1 MSFVP
6 SFSSFPELPSNS
18 APATKHK
25 GKEKE
30 RKKKREKA
38 KFSEESD
45 RRSKD
50 RDHRVKSNDESESAS
65 RFYYSDRK
73 GDPLNIQYGGINSR
87 DVPKYRTGKCI
98 LGLPPSFPTFRTSH
112 GIEVGAPGKRKMPSL
127 TDASSR
133 ALLSRN
139 PTRSLVNATASSSK
153 YEERDGFLRLP
164 SRAVHAH
171 EQSYRSIE
179 NTNANSDSESES
191 DAGESDAGASSEEDA
206 TPNSHMAT
214 QRSIDERLA
223 ADPGSI
229 PNWLSLLSH
238 TLLTIPTASKNATRA
253 RSEISISILARAL
266 AVDGNANSY
275 VLRLRYLQAGEEIW
289 HESKLRAEWED
300 ALRIVKGIEIWIEW
314 FEWRIRTGM
323 KGISGVVEDAKRALA
338 ALQRDEIG
346 RVRIFW
352 RLAVALQNAGF
363 GERATAMFQAQGE
376 LTFRIPQALYGL
388 PLQHQLD
395 SLEEFWESECPRLGE
410 AGAQGWDSWYS
421 SGRPSA
427 PPPSQPSPSAIE
439 DLDPYRKFGFSESFA
454 DRTLFLPRRSTDI
467 EADSDPYCIIL
478 FSDIR
483 DLLLR
488 LDSRSA
494 KDVLRYAWL
503 TVLGLHLPGFKAVDG
518 ASSDTSMDLDDRWCH
533 TYLTRPAFLDTLF
546 PKAPQ
551 SRIVNDAVAGVI
563 IGREREYT
571 SGLSDPILS
580 WGWGVIGPLEVP
592 SSSGKT
598 RGLWNKEDLDGVDV
612 AVVRNVFDQLRLGND
627 DVHWDLLTVA
637 FAAASSVKN
646 ALKLSRAFLA
656 KTPGSLFHWA
666 AHGRLE
672 QLRGRLDD
680 ARKVYETVLSTPSP
694 PARPGIGQLWWD
706 WAEMEW
712 LAGEADAALKVIL
725 RSAGVGG
732 SGGVVLLR
740 AKRNLD
746 DNVSAAEHAQ
756 AREGWVKLRA
766 LMELLTSN
774 GPEQALRIFDNHL
787 ATQKAGTPQHE
798 KLLVCE
804 LLMLYRHGTILRNPT
819 PPALLRERVDK
830 AITFY
835 PSNSVVLGLF
845 MEAEK
850 GQGVWGKVRML
861 GEDASVEKGILRRI
875 EEVWIAGWDKS
886 RWEAEVERT
895 RSRLAAAVD
904 SERTK
909 RSAILWRIFI
919 EFEIRVGQLHRA
931 KKLLFRAIGD
941 CPLVKELYLVA
952 FGPLRGVFSAQEL
965 NGFADTMAEREL
977 RLRRGLDELLE
988 GWEEKHGD
996 MDDSEDEED
1005 NRDEIENAAQDYRAR
1020 LPY

>member
-6 SFSSFPELPSNS
+6 SFSSFPELPSNPPP
-18 APATKHK
+18 APKHK
-25 GKEKE
+25 HKDKE
-30 RKKKREKA
+30 RKRKPE
-38 KFSEESD
+38 
-45 RRSKD
+45 RRPKD
-50 RDHRVKSNDESESAS
+50 QDQEGRVKLSDDVGSGS
-65 RFYYSDRK
+65 RLYYSDRK

-87 DVPKYRTGKCI
+87 DVPKYRTGKCV
-98 LGLPPSFPTFRTSH
+98 LGLPPSFSAFRTSN
-112 GIEVGAPGKRKMPSL
+112 GIEINVPGKRKMPRL
-127 TDASSR
+127 TDGSSR

-139 PTRSLVNATASSSK
+139 PTRSFVNLTISSK

-164 SRAVHAH
+164 SRAIRAH

-179 NTNANSDSESES
+179 NTNPNSDSESES
-191 DAGESDAGASSEEDA
+191 DVGESDAGASSDDDG
-206 TPNSHMAT
+206 TPNSHTAT
-214 QRSIDERLA
+214 QRAIDERLA
-223 ADPGSI
+223 ADPRSI

-238 TLLTIPTASKNATRA
+238 TLLTVPSTSKNATRA
-253 RSEISISILARAL
+253 RAEISISILARAI
-266 AVDGNANSY
+266 AMDGNANSC
-275 VLRLRYLQAGEEIW
+275 VLRLKYLQAGEEVW

-300 ALRIVKGIEIWIEW
+300 ALRKVKGIEIWFEW
-314 FEWRIRTGM
+314 FEWRIRTG
-323 KGISGVVEDAKRALA
+323 KGISSVVEDAKRAFA
-338 ALQRDEIG
+338 AMQQDEVG

-352 RLAVALQNAGF
+352 RIAVAFKNAGF
-363 GERATAMFQAQGE
+363 GERATAMFQAQSE
-376 LTFRIPQALYGL
+376 LTFQIPPTLSEF
-388 PLQHQLD
+388 PFQHRLD

-410 AGAQGWDSWYS
+410 AGAQGWATWYS

-427 PPPSQPSPSAIE
+427 PPPSQPSPTAIE

-454 DRTLFLPRRSTDI
+454 DQMLFLPRRSTDS
-467 EADSDPYCIIL
+467 EADSDPYCTIL

-483 DLLLR
+483 DFLLH
-488 LDSRSA
+488 LDSRRV
-494 KDVLRYAWL
+494 KDVFRYAWL
-503 TVLGLHLPGFKAVDG
+503 VVLGLHLPGFKAVDD
-518 ASSDTSMDLDDRWCH
+518 ASVYMDDRWCH
-533 TYLTRPAFLDTLF
+533 TYLTRSAFLDKLF

-571 SGLSDPILS
+571 SGLSNPILS
-580 WGWGVIGPLEVP
+580 SGNGVIGSLEVP
-592 SSSGKT
+592 SANGKT
-598 RGLWNKEDLDGVDV
+598 RALWNKEDLDAVDV
-612 AVVRNVFDQLRLGND
+612 AFVKNVFDQLRLGND
-627 DVHWDLLTVA
+627 DAHWDLLTLA
-637 FAAASSVKN
+637 FAAASNVKN
-646 ALKLSRAFLA
+646 ALKLSRAFLSTA
-656 KTPGSLFHWA
+656 PDSLFHWA

-694 PARPGIGQLWWD
+694 PARPGIAQLWWD
-706 WAEMEW
+706 WAELEW

-746 DNVSAAEHAQ
+746 DNASTAEDAQ

-766 LMELLTSN
+766 LIELLTSN
-774 GPEQALRIFDNHL
+774 DPKQALRIFDDYL
-787 ATQKAGTPQHE
+787 ATQKAGSPHHE
-798 KLLVCE
+798 RLLVYE

-819 PPALLRERVDK
+819 PPALLREMVEK
-830 AITFY
+830 AITLY

-850 GQGVWGKVRML
+850 GQGVWGKVRALL
-861 GEDASVEKGILRRI
+861 GEGASVEKDILRRI
-875 EEVWIAGWDKS
+875 EEVWVAGWDKS
-886 RWEAEVERT
+886 RWEGEAERT
-895 RSRLAAAVD
+895 RSGLAAAVD
-904 SERTK
+904 SERTR

-919 EFEIRVGQLHRA
+919 EFEIRAGQLHRA

-988 GWEEKHGD
+988 GWEEKPGSE
-996 MDDSEDEED
+996 MDEEED
-1005 NRDEIENAAQDYRAR
+1005 NGGDEIENAARDYRAR